1 MDGRNHDTKGDATLG
16 IAALGM
22 AVVYLLLVAV
32 GAIGALLIMLWLFQ
46 DAPGKIKKI
55 GREKAEEPRNAE
67 CLRLGGV
74 SSVPVKPERWEG
86 EAA

>member
-1 MDGRNHDTKGDATLG
+1 MNGRDHDTKGDATLG

-32 GAIGALLIMLWLFQ
+32 GAIGALLIVLWLFQ
-46 DAPGKIKKI
+46 DAPGKIEKI
-55 GREKAEEPRNAE
+55 GREKIAGSRSAE
-67 CLRLGGV
+67 RLVPGGT
-74 SSVPVKPERWEG
+74 SSIVVEPERWES